1 MQTTEHIKAAFERNE
16 RALTRRPMLGQK
28 TATTVVRVIAGLKC
42 EVEEGP
48 WKLIVD
54 MGENR
59 GGSGAGPNPGVLGR
73 GALGSCL
80 AMGYIMWAAKLDV
93 TIDDLEVTVHADMD
107 VRGEFG
113 LAEVPAGYLEVRY
126 NVKVSSPA
134 SSEEIMRVLDLADQ
148 HSSYFD
154 IFGRAQKLV
163 RSVSLTRPLKS

>member
-1 MQTTEHIKAAFERNE
+1 MQPTERIKAAFERNE
-16 RALTRRPMLGQK
+16 KALQRRPMLGQK
-28 TATTVVRVIAGLKC
+28 TATTVVRVVDGLKC
-42 EVEEGP
+42 EIEEGQ
-48 WKLIVD
+48 WKLTVD

-59 GGSGAGPNPGVLGR
+59 GGGGAGPNPGLLGR

-80 AMGYIMWAAKLDV
+80 AMGYVMWAAKLDV
-93 TIDDLEVTVHADMD
+93 PIADLEVTVHADMD

-113 LAEVPAGYLEVRY
+113 VAEVPAGYLEVRY
-126 NVKVSSPA
+126 HVQLSSPA

-163 RSVSLTRPLKS
+163 RSVSLTATKKL